1 MDNIKSY
8 ILNAIQEGNYQVKI
22 EEPNNVIC
30 CKKYDGTVF
39 YKLRE
44 DDVKFGCHPG
54 YCYVEFDEYQFTCD
68 LETGE
73 WTLDDEIVDDEEII
87 AAIKSI
93 DGVIYGEHYDGFSY
107 LEIYYAANPDA
118 EEGELYCDDESPVDI
133 DELGWNDAYIEVKY
147 KVSES
152 DGAKTQGLECTI
164 CDQKLYDLYVHLHD
178 HEDFDKGV
186 ILSHTDIKEF
196 DEELY
201 NEIMEQIKDDINE
214 GANQNNISFQISIS
228 AYTIESQLG

>member
-107 LEIYYAANPDA
+107 LEIY
-118 EEGELYCDDESPVDI
+118 
-133 DELGWNDAYIEVKY
+133 
-147 KVSES
+147 
-152 DGAKTQGLECTI
+152 
-164 CDQKLYDLYVHLHD
+164 
-178 HEDFDKGV
+178 
-186 ILSHTDIKEF
+186 
-196 DEELY
+196 
-201 NEIMEQIKDDINE
+201 
-214 GANQNNISFQISIS
+214 
-228 AYTIESQLG
+228 